1 MVDQF
6 HELEFSVGSLGVCD
20 ILERSAQFLDGYILL
35 GHAVVS
41 RTENTR
47 TASLG
52 MGLSNLQVTKMG

>member
-20 ILERSAQFLDGYILL
+20 ILEGSAQFLDGHILL

-52 MGLSNLQVTKMG
+52 MGLLSLQFTKVG